1 MAAIAYQSVAT
12 YFVSQL
18 RCIYISKFRTRFH
31 IKLACFDKKRFFSL
45 LNMQA

>member
-1 MAAIAYQSVAT
+1 MAATAYQSVAT

-18 RCIYISKFRTRFH
+18 RCIYISKFRMRFH
-31 IKLACFDKKRFFSL
+31 IKLACFDKKSFFSL